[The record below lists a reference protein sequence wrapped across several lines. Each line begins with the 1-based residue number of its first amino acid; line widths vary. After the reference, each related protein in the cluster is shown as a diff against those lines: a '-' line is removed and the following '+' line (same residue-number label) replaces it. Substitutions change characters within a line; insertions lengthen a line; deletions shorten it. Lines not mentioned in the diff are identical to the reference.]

1 MAKLTTYRGTNPIT
15 NIESALENM
24 FNLTPVFHNLEEVYF
39 TGDTVRFSQGDDG
52 LSQYKSTYQ
61 VVKKKILI

>member
-1 MAKLTTYRGTNPIT
+1 MTKLTTYRGTNPIT

-39 TGDTVRFSQGDDG
+39 TGDTVRF
-52 LSQYKSTYQ
+52 
-61 VVKKKILI
+61 